1 MHREYDVIIV
11 GAGPAG
17 IFAALALAGAGR
29 HLLLLEKGH
38 ALPGRRCPGRG
49 GRCLHCRPCAVMN
62 GWGGAGAFSDGKLTL
77 SSRFGGTLPD
87 YVGVEKTE
95 ALIACVDSIYRAY
108 GAPEAVYGTDSA
120 AVSALS
126 KEAQAVGLEMVPA
139 AIRHLG
145 TENCLQVLGSFA
157 RFLQEEAECRF
168 RSPVQHFLLE
178 EGRIAGVRL
187 ENGEVFTAPYV
198 ICGPGREGAL
208 WLLQE
213 ARRLRLTVSNNPV
226 DIGVRVEV
234 PAPVL
239 ERITQS
245 VYESKL
251 LYQAPTFKDRV
262 RTFCMNPHGEVV
274 LENCEGVVTVNG
286 HSYREKERQSGNT
299 NFALLVS
306 KNFTE
311 PFQEPVR
318 YGRYIASLANML
330 GGGVLL
336 QRLGDLLAGRRS
348 TPERIAKGEVRP
360 TLREATPGDL
370 SLVLPYRYLCS
381 LLEMLVALDKLAP
394 GIYAPDTL
402 LYGVEVKFYSYRLK
416 LTPCLETEI
425 PNLFAVGD
433 GAGVTRGLVQASA
446 SGLLAA
452 EEVARRL
459 EAGTPVGEGSAS
471 SGHTASDGRK
481 QRGKIP

>member
-1 MHREYDVIIV
+1 MSRPYDVIIV

-17 IFAALALAGAGR
+17 IFAALTLAAAGR
-29 HLLLLEKGH
+29 RLLLLEKGH
-38 ALPGRRCPGRG
+38 PLQGRSCPGRG
-49 GRCLHCRPCAVMN
+49 GRCLNCRPCAVMN

-77 SSRFGGTLPD
+77 SSRFGGSLPD

-95 ALIACVDSIYRAY
+95 NLISRVDNIYCSF
-108 GAPEAVYGTDSA
+108 GAPDRIYGTDYK
-120 AVSALS
+120 AVNELHKQAL
-126 KEAQAVGLEMVPA
+126 AVGLEMVPA

-145 TENCLQVLGSFA
+145 TENCLRILSSIEL
-157 RFLQEEAECRF
+157 FLQGKIECRF
-168 RSPVQHFLLE
+168 RSPVQKILTEGDRVGGVQLE
-178 EGRIAGVRL
+178 S
-187 ENGEVFTAPYV
+187 GEVFTAPIV

-213 ARRLRLTVSNNPV
+213 ARRLKLTISNNPV
-226 DIGVRVEV
+226 DIGIRVEV
-234 PAPVL
+234 PSSVL
-239 ERITQS
+239 QKVTDS

-251 LYQAPTFKDRV
+251 IYQAPTFKDRV
-262 RTFCMNPHGEVV
+262 RTFCMNPHGQVV

-286 HSYREKERQSGNT
+286 HSYREKERQSDNT
-299 NFALLVS
+299 NFALLVN

-336 QRLGDLLAGRRS
+336 QRLGDLLMGRRS
-348 TPERIAKGEVRP
+348 TVERLRKGELQP
-360 TLREATPGDL
+360 TLEEATPGDL

-402 LYGVEVKFYSYRLK
+402 LYGVEVKFYSYRL
-416 LTPCLETEI
+416 LLSSCLESEI
-425 PNLFAVGD
+425 ANLFAVGD

-446 SGLLAA
+446 SGLLVA
-452 EEVARRL
+452 EEICRRL
-459 EAGTPVGEGSAS
+459 N
-471 SGHTASDGRK
+471 
-481 QRGKIP
+481 